1 MEKQEKTFEDV
12 VKGIEQS
19 EANVDKVLKA
29 GRLERH
35 EKVPMTDKRLD
46 MILGYVW
53 GIIATIGGFGILS
66 MIIYFMG
73 TGGR

>member
-73 TGGR
+73 TAGR

>member
-1 MEKQEKTFEDV
+1 MKKQEKTFEDV

-73 TGGR
+73 TAGR

>member
-35 EKVPMTDKRLD
+35 EKIPMTDKRLE
-46 MILGYVW
+46 MIFGYLC
-53 GIIATIGGFGILS
+53 GIIAMIGGFGALF

-73 TGGR
+73 TAGR

>member
-53 GIIATIGGFGILS
+53 GIIATIGGLGILS

-73 TGGR
+73 TAGR